1 MTHHGAPCSEL
12 SFSSV
17 SAAALALSS
26 SSLDHSSSLSPS
38 TCFIHLHFLRRG
50 RKALLPLP
58 PSRPPVAHSRAGMSV
73 GFRPLLFLHLPSP
86 PSSLPAPPPPSQS
99 VQSRP
104 HHVLRGCVA
113 LNSVWAMDTPRK
125 CLEAWRCLV
134 PLAIWGSCLM
144 RLYWGVKKM
153 QLQNRSISSL
163 NREVSASA

>member
-26 SSLDHSSSLSPS
+26 SSLDHSSSLLHVFHSSPFFEARKEGAS
-38 TCFIHLHFLRRG
+38 PLFLLRAARRSLAC
-50 RKALLPLP
+50 RNECRISSP
-58 PSRPPVAHSRAGMSV
+58 P
-73 GFRPLLFLHLPSP
+73 FLHLPLA
-86 PSSLPAPPPPSQS
+86 LPLPSQS

-113 LNSVWAMDTPRK
+113 LNSVWAMDTRRK